1 LAEGSE
7 GPPDLNQEIGGTR
20 PVVFEA
26 DRDELLALIERLC
39 SHPLDSPPPQH
50 PLFGAMTWNQWMILA
65 YRHCDHHLRQFG
77 A

>member
-39 SHPLDSPPPQH
+39 SHPLDHRPHNTLCSEP
-50 PLFGAMTWNQWMILA
+50 
-65 YRHCDHHLRQFG
+65 
-77 A
+77 